1 MTIENAIRRIELLV
15 ETAGRMQL
23 DAKERGF
30 HKYAEEWATKRKTIE
45 VVLKIVKEEVE
56 C

>member
-15 ETAGRMQL
+15 ETADRMQL

-30 HKYAEEWATKRKTIE
+30 HKLEEEYETRKKTLE
-45 VVLKIVKEEVE
+45 GALEIVKEEVE